1 MAETK
6 PEYLHGT
13 IYRLLDNEQNFY
25 IGSTLQ
31 PLRQRFNEH
40 KANSKKSKGKSNAY
54 SIFTYDKFSN
64 NQITIEVIEEV
75 VVENERQLRKIE
87 DQHILKHWNNL
98 KLVNTL
104 RASRS
109 QKERDKDNRDKL
121 VQYRKEYSIQN
132 KDKIQKYRQEHKEH
146 INKLNKKYML
156 KNKQNLRVVCVCGSE
171 ILKYERKKHERTQ
184 KHQNFIS
191 NNN

>member
-54 SIFTYDKFSN
+54 SIFTYDTFSN

-109 QKERDKDNRDKL
+109 QKERNKDNRDKL

-171 ILKYERKKHERTQ
+171 ILKYERNKHERTQ
-184 KHQNFIS
+184 KHKDFIAI
-191 NNN
+191 NN